1 MDIITKSRTES
12 ERFIKLRKK
21 SVDYFESISV
31 KQSSVFRKI
40 EEENERLNRNHHCT
54 TGGLVFLKV

>member
-31 KQSSVFRKI
+31 KQSSVFHKI
-40 EEENERLNRNHHCT
+40 EEENERQNQGIIVIGSICI
-54 TGGLVFLKV
+54 